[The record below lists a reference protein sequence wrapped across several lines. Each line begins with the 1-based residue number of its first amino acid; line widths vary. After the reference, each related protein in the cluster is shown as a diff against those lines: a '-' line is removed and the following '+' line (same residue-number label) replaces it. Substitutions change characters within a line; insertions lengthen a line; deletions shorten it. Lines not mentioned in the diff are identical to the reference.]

1 LCIIAVPLI
10 STFLP
15 IIITKS
21 KKIYARRRKE
31 LGDVN
36 GNINEM
42 FNNVL
47 LIRAHCKEESATKD
61 FDGLISKLY
70 KTSRLSSFVGGLA
83 IPMFSFVN
91 NIIIVLVVVFST
103 ILVTTGSD
111 SGANSIAAIPSFLVF
126 IQMFNFPFQTFS
138 NNLQSLL
145 NSTTSLSRIFAF
157 LDEANEPNNG
167 VKQLD
172 YNDLSIHFDKVNFSY
187 NGNKKIIDNFDLKI
201 PYGQKVAIVGH
212 TGSGKTTITNLLM
225 RFYDV
230 NSGSISIGG
239 IDIRELKIKDLRKH
253 FSLILQEP

>member
-1 LCIIAVPLI
+1 LPLI
-10 STFLP
+10 
-15 IIITKS
+15 IKKS
-21 KKIYARRRKE
+21 GKIYVKRNKE
-31 LGDVN
+31 LTEVN
-36 GNINEM
+36 GNITEM

-47 LIRAHCKEESATKD
+47 LIRANCKEETATRD
-61 FDGLISKLY
+61 FDGLIKKLY
-70 KTSRLSSFVGGLA
+70 KTSGQASFIGGLA

-91 NIIIVLVVVFST
+91 NIIIVLIVVFST

-111 SGANSIAAIPSFLVF
+111 SGGNSIAAIPSFLVF

-138 NNLQSLL
+138 NNLQQLL
-145 NSTTSLSRIFAF
+145 NSTTSLSNIFTF
-157 LDEANEPNNG
+157 LDEENETNNG

-187 NGNKKIIDNFDLKI
+187 NENKKNIDSFSLEI
-201 PYGQKVAIVGH
+201 PYGKKIAIVGH

-239 IDIRELKIKDLRKH
+239 IDIRELKIQDLRKH
-253 FSLILQEP
+253 FSLVLQEP